1 MGNKTGTLGGK
12 FDEIA
17 AKYILEHPDPK
28 KFTDLKYCNDI
39 LFLTIGAIKTANG
52 MEAKKEDK
60 TCPENITT
68 DATPEALSTFY
79 LKVANLFSVII
90 TILNPVYPENKKFK
104 TVDFKKILSRDSSN
118 NIQAITFYNLWE
130 ARIDATIMYYCKL
143 NNPKTGGGIEDDKV
157 NPYDKVKPVDDK
169 VNPDEKVKPD
179 DKVNPD
185 EKVKPDEKV
194 SQNDKKPKVDTK
206 LKELSESVRSILAT
220 DKKKWDMFAEI
231 KKTINPDTN
240 NIINTEK
247 DNITEKSK
255 DACIISYKLNESEKI
270 KEIKEKIKKQENKL
284 LEILN
289 ILFKSYDDKKPINN
303 TTGNIYINTYALINT
318 EKTPNID
325 TLITDATSIIT
336 TMYSEFEENLFVQ
349 TLNTIEADIAK
360 NVAKSDISVLDA
372 LQNPDVNSTEDIIGV
387 NNLAAKVILQEES
400 LAALKFNT

>member
-1 MGNKTGTLGGK
+1 
-12 FDEIA
+12 
-17 AKYILEHPDPK
+17 
-28 KFTDLKYCNDI
+28 
-39 LFLTIGAIKTANG
+39 
-52 MEAKKEDK
+52 
-60 TCPENITT
+60 
-68 DATPEALSTFY
+68 
-79 LKVANLFSVII
+79 
-90 TILNPVYPENKKFK
+90 
-104 TVDFKKILSRDSSN
+104 
-118 NIQAITFYNLWE
+118 
-130 ARIDATIMYYCKL
+130 
-143 NNPKTGGGIEDDKV
+143 
-157 NPYDKVKPVDDK
+157 
-169 VNPDEKVKPD
+169 
-179 DKVNPD
+179 
-185 EKVKPDEKV
+185 
-194 SQNDKKPKVDTK
+194 
-206 LKELSESVRSILAT
+206 
-220 DKKKWDMFAEI
+220 MFAEI

-240 NIINTEK
+240 NIINIEK

-289 ILFKSYDDKKPINN
+289 TLFKSYDDKKPINN
-303 TTGNIYINTYALINT
+303 TTGNIYINTYELINT

-372 LQNPDVNSTEDIIGV
+372 LQNPDVNSTEDIISV